1 MARKQI
7 SQTGQTPSWG
17 LAAGLLAGC
26 GVTLIGI
33 TLGLPPVTI
42 LGRALGGGSL
52 VAMIVS
58 LLALGWQLV
67 APPKEED

>member
-7 SQTGQTPSWG
+7 TQTGQMPSWG

-33 TLGLPPVTI
+33 TLGLPPITI

-52 VAMIVS
+52 VALIVT
-58 LLALGWQLV
+58 LLTFGWQMLS
-67 APPKEED
+67 PPKEED